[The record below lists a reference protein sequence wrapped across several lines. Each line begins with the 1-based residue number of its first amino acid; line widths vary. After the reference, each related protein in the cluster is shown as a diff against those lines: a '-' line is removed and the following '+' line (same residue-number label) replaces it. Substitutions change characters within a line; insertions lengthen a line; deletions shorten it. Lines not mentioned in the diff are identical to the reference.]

1 MHFVEINNTPLLYAL
16 LFRKAPRLQ
25 QRTKQQALVGAM
37 LGLSALNLSK

>member
-1 MHFVEINNTPLLYAL
+1 MHLVEINNTPLLYAF